1 MLDDQKLIPELERIV
16 QSYNMQVIRDSR
28 GEHRLQLPDRSTLP
42 LDASLAPYT
51 SVSLIDTHRPQRDDN
66 PVYIFERVG
75 SSLASALHEREIQ
88 YIDRAGN
95 AWIHTPT
102 FNLWVEGKKH
112 TRAARTRPRARTR
125 STDNRPF
132 TAAHLRV
139 LFALL
144 AQESLL
150 QEPVRTIARAA
161 GVSAAM
167 VTKTFQV
174 LRAQGFLLESASGI
188 ALEHRTLL
196 CERWVHGYLNTLRP
210 TLEQGKYS
218 GVSIDDFAQYV
229 QASQQYRDMLS
240 GEYALEQA
248 GTDIRAAEIIAYAD
262 YPPVGIIRDLRLAPD
277 PQGKITIIQRFWNKE
292 DIPHIPNILVYA
304 DALASADSRVV
315 SAARDFWR
323 QSVEV

>member
-1 MLDDQKLIPELERIV
+1 MLDEQILIPELERV
-16 QSYNMQVIRDSR
+16 AQSYNMQVIRDSR
-28 GEHRLQLPDRSTLP
+28 GEHRLQLPDKSTLP

-51 SVSLIDTHRPQRDDN
+51 SVSLIDAHRPQRGDN

-95 AWIHTPT
+95 AWIHTPI

-112 TRAARTRPRARTR
+112 TRAAHPRPRTRTSRTY
-125 STDNRPF
+125 NRPF

-139 LFALL
+139 LFVLL
-144 AQESLL
+144 AQEPLL
-150 QEPVRTIARAA
+150 QESVRTIARAA

-174 LRAQGFLLESASGI
+174 LRAQGFLLESARGRV
-188 ALEHRTLL
+188 LEHRTLL
-196 CERWVHGYLNTLRP
+196 RERWVHGYLNTLRP

-218 GVSIDDFAQYV
+218 GVPIADFAQYA
-229 QASQQYRDMLS
+229 QASQEYRDMLS

-248 GTDIRAAEIIAYAD
+248 GADIRAAEIIAYAE
-262 YPPVGIIRDLRLAPD
+262 YPPVEIIRALRLVPD
-277 PQGKITIIQRFWNKE
+277 SQGKITIIQPFWNQE
-292 DIPHIPNILVYA
+292 YIQNIPNILVYA

-315 SAARDFWR
+315 TAARNFWR
-323 QSVEV
+323 QNAEV